1 MRLSDI
7 MSAMGLAAFPQIGM
21 VIFVVVFVAITAR
34 VFGRRRPE
42 VLERYAGMALDDDD
56 DGARR

>member
-7 MSAMGLAAFPQIGM
+7 ISAVGLAAFPQIGM
-21 VIFVVVFVAITAR
+21 VIFVVVFAAITVR

-42 VLERYAGMALDDDD
+42 VLEQYAGMALDEQRE
-56 DGARR
+56 GAGR

>member
-21 VIFVVVFVAITAR
+21 VIFVTVFVAITAR
-34 VFGRRRPE
+34 VYWRRRPE
-42 VLERYAGMALDDDD
+42 TLERYAGMALDR
-56 DGARR
+56 DGEGAGR